1 MTSNMSSV
9 EPWPRL
15 SLREWVD
22 TKDTLHLWTQIV
34 GKIRL
39 ALAPHVNHWWNVTL
53 YVTARGLTTSAMPCR
68 GAFLVGQLR
77 PLVHA
82 LFRPAGAATSRRC
95 SELSGLRHAGCV
107 FTRVHQRRLVA
118 RWRRGR

>member
-1 MTSNMSSV
+1 MTSNMPSV

-15 SLREWVD
+15 SLREWAD

-53 YVTARGLTTSAMPCR
+53 YVTARGLTT
-68 GAFLVGQLR
+68 L
-77 PLVHA
+77 
-82 LFRPAGAATSRRC
+82 ATSRRMRIHT
-95 SELSGLRHAGCV
+95 SASAPAGGPV
-107 FTRVHQRRLVA
+107 AARSMTPRSTRMRIPSRRDA
-118 RWRRGR
+118 TSR